1 MILNSIVIDNIR
13 SYEHEEIEF
22 QRGISLFEGDI
33 GSGKSTVLMSIE
45 FALFGLG
52 SQKPESL
59 LSKKAEQGYVI
70 LEYTVDNKRY
80 EIRRTL
86 KRKSSGVSQD
96 PKESWFKEE
105 GEKELL
111 SPSELKQRVLQVLK
125 FNEPADPKAE
135 SKIFR
140 YVIFT
145 PQEAMKEVLSDSK
158 KRLETIRKAFGIED
172 YSIAESNAKDLLSEI
187 RIKSASMEGKFSNIT
202 ELELDIKKAEDTIS
216 QIKQDIALW
225 IKRKNQEESQQNELT
240 GKIKE
245 LQEKN
250 SKQTQTI
257 SDKKSIEKTRESLSS
272 QIIQLEREIEE
283 FESEIAENNDKLE
296 KLLEI
301 TKPET
306 KLTIPQIV
314 EEIKRIQKINDES
327 IKLDSEKNTIQS
339 DISRI
344 KEFLEDS
351 IGVDAVTLKNSLQQ
365 LQEEKNS
372 LLKFHDELK
381 EKQDNVKSQQV
392 EKNTLKGSIQKE
404 IKEITNLGT
413 VCPTC
418 KQEITENHHH
428 SLVFEKQKEVDALK
442 KELEEIAN
450 SFFDSDAKL
459 REIKQ
464 NQISY
469 DEEISK
475 IQRILPRLE
484 DLNIKSIKLGE
495 IKTKINQIQ
504 AQKISKYGDKPSE
517 YLSNLKD
524 QIMQFDNAEN
534 QIEKIIDAKNKI
546 EQKMVVKKEIGENL
560 EKEIQENQKELDEIN
575 SQLGKFENLEEK
587 ISNTESNLDESR
599 KKISELTGIIAASNQ
614 KITNEQEKIES
625 NHNRIDDAKKW
636 KVQYD
641 MVTQFKNWLEKF
653 FIPTISQI
661 EKQVLLSIL
670 QNFNETYTKLYTI
683 LVEDPTK
690 ESRIDENF
698 TPIVNQDG
706 YEQEIGFLSGG
717 EKTSVALAYRLTLNS
732 LMRKEVDSMKSNLL
746 ILDEPTD
753 GFSKNQLGKIRD
765 LLEELK
771 SEQIILVS
779 HEKELETYVDNIYQI
794 SKEIGISKINKM

>member
-70 LEYTVDNKRY
+70 LEYTVDDRRY

-158 KRLETIRKAFGIED
+158 KRLDTIRKAFGIED
-172 YSIAESNAKDLLSEI
+172 YSIAESNSKDLLSEI
-187 RIKSASMEGKFSNIT
+187 RIKSAAMEGKFSNIT
-202 ELELDIKKAEDTIS
+202 ELELDIKKAEDSIF

-225 IKRKNQEESQQNELT
+225 IKRKNQEESQQNELNN
-240 GKIKE
+240 KIKE
-245 LQEKN
+245 LQVKN
-250 SKQTQTI
+250 SKQSQII
-257 SDKKSIEKTRESLSS
+257 SDKKSIEKNRESLSR
-272 QIIQLEREIEE
+272 QITQLEREIEE
-283 FESEIAENNDKLE
+283 FESEIAENNDRLE

-314 EEIKRIQKINDES
+314 EEIKRIQKIKDES

-351 IGVDAVTLKNSLQQ
+351 IGADVVTLKNSLQQ

-381 EKQDNVKSQQV
+381 D
-392 EKNTLKGSIQKE
+392 
-404 IKEITNLGT
+404 
-413 VCPTC
+413 
-418 KQEITENHHH
+418 
-428 SLVFEKQKEVDALK
+428 
-442 KELEEIAN
+442 
-450 SFFDSDAKL
+450 
-459 REIKQ
+459 
-464 NQISY
+464 
-469 DEEISK
+469 
-475 IQRILPRLE
+475 
-484 DLNIKSIKLGE
+484 
-495 IKTKINQIQ
+495 
-504 AQKISKYGDKPSE
+504 
-517 YLSNLKD
+517 
-524 QIMQFDNAEN
+524 
-534 QIEKIIDAKNKI
+534 
-546 EQKMVVKKEIGENL
+546 
-560 EKEIQENQKELDEIN
+560 
-575 SQLGKFENLEEK
+575 
-587 ISNTESNLDESR
+587 
-599 KKISELTGIIAASNQ
+599 
-614 KITNEQEKIES
+614 
-625 NHNRIDDAKKW
+625 
-636 KVQYD
+636 
-641 MVTQFKNWLEKF
+641 
-653 FIPTISQI
+653 
-661 EKQVLLSIL
+661 
-670 QNFNETYTKLYTI
+670 
-683 LVEDPTK
+683 
-690 ESRIDENF
+690 
-698 TPIVNQDG
+698 
-706 YEQEIGFLSGG
+706 
-717 EKTSVALAYRLTLNS
+717 
-732 LMRKEVDSMKSNLL
+732 
-746 ILDEPTD
+746 
-753 GFSKNQLGKIRD
+753 IRRF
-765 LLEELK
+765 
-771 SEQIILVS
+771 
-779 HEKELETYVDNIYQI
+779 
-794 SKEIGISKINKM
+794 G